1 MTSKL
6 RLLLVLV
13 IGLVLMTAPALLAGK
28 RIGAGA
34 SGLVVRQLDGSGSPA
49 PNVHSQQAPDGY
61 TPRLIISKSS
71 GSQPTGGTVCVF
83 KDVNAWGSTSVE
95 ALLLAGGMPYA
106 VHTSAEFGTLDFSAF
121 GLIVVS
127 SDQNQT
133 FYDNYAANA
142 AKFTDYVA
150 AGGTLFFSACDQ
162 GWNSG
167 HLNAPLPGGMA
178 YSFNPAQ
185 YNDILNPCHPTVQGV
200 PNPFWGNWASHGSFS
215 NVPAGAEVIAVAQGT
230 GVPTLVEYTLGSGV
244 VLASALTLEIAYDW
258 GWDGGLVLSNSL
270 PYLYNYMPPETLVF
284 VDDYGRSMV
293 CVDATNGYF
302 AFRVMTGKGIGQYQG
317 EAIMNTRGS
326 VLYLT
331 SPRGAPWQL
340 YLVYDMANGLAT
352 AYFLYPSYGVR
363 SILYDRNIG
372 NNPTKCLN

>member
-1 MTSKL
+1 MTGKL

-13 IGLVLMTAPALLAGK
+13 IGLALMTAPALLAGK
-28 RIGAGA
+28 RIGGGA

-49 PNVHSQQAPDGY
+49 PKVNSQQAPDGY
-61 TPRLIISKSS
+61 TPTLTISKSS

-142 AKFTDYVA
+142 AKFTDYVV

-167 HLNAPLPGGMA
+167 QLNAPLPGGMV
-178 YSFNPAQ
+178 YSANYEY

-200 PNPFWGNWASHGSFS
+200 SNPFFGTYASHGGFS
-215 NVPAGAEVIAVAQGT
+215 NVPAGAEVIAAAQVT
-230 GVPTLVEYTLGSGV
+230 GMPTLVEYTLGSGV

-258 GWDGGLVLSNSL
+258 GWDSGQILANSL
-270 PYLYNYMPPETLVF
+270 PYLYNYMPPETLIF
-284 VDDYGRSMV
+284 VDDYGRAMV
-293 CVDATNGYF
+293 CVDATTGYF
-302 AFRVMTGKGIGQYQG
+302 VYRVMTGKGVGQYQG
-317 EAIMNTRGS
+317 QANINTRGS